1 LRCCRW
7 IISDD
12 ATKHFDNGDAQNSIA
27 HKASISARDWCGV
40 CSVRR
45 AAFATVEANQ
55 STHVNFTI
63 VFRAADS
70 NAKIGVLRRL
80 TLAHRIQPTV

>member
-12 ATKHFDNGDAQNSIA
+12 ATKHFDSGDAHNSIA
-27 HKASISARDWCGV
+27 HNASISARDWCGV
-40 CSVRR
+40 RNVRR